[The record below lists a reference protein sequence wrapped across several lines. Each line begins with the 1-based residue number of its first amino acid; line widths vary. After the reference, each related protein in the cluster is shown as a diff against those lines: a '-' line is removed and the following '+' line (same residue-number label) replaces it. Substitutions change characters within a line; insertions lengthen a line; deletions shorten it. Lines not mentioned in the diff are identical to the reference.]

1 MACTTPPQN
10 ADEAVR
16 EGVALL
22 ATDVDAATSKFQ
34 AAIELVPE
42 HRGAYAHL
50 ARIHF
55 DAERWRPAR
64 HAARRALVD
73 VDPEEVDVELVEI
86 VARASV
92 AIEDWEEA
100 ASTLSRLLELDPSRT
115 ELIAE
120 VARAHLERGSTSDAI
135 EAYVVAVERRP
146 DDVDAR
152 TMLVDLMLDRLEQSL
167 DAWTRER
174 GLVPWPGDA
183 EDEPA
188 DWTYVAFEPHDRR
201 RVERLTEDARVHV
214 EALDDAERVA
224 RLAGLID
231 RAAAPPER

>member
-1 MACTTPPQN
+1 M
-10 ADEAVR
+10 R
-16 EGVALL
+16 EGAALL
-22 ATDVDAATSKFQ
+22 ATDVDAATAKFQ

-73 VDPEEVDVELVEI
+73 VDPEEVDAELVEI

-146 DDVDAR
+146 NDTEAR

-167 DAWTRER
+167 DASTRER
-174 GLVPWPGDA
+174 GLVPWPGDVD
-183 EDEPA
+183 EEPA
-188 DWTYVAFEPHDRR
+188 DWTYIAFEPHDLRR
-201 RVERLTEDARVHV
+201 IERLTEDARLHV
-214 EALDDAERVA
+214 DALNDAERNA
-224 RLAGLID
+224 RLSGLVE
-231 RAAAPPER
+231 RSATPPDPQ